1 MGEISRFGV
10 SVDDDL
16 LKSFD
21 RSIAE
26 QGYATRSEALS
37 DLMRDS
43 LVKARLEEQAEDA
56 NVLGS
61 LTLVYDHHATDL
73 TDKMAALQH
82 DHHGLVVS
90 VLHVHISHDDCME
103 VIVLRG
109 EAKEIRSLSAALLSL
124 KGVKHGRL
132 FVTLPGREI
141 TGRKRAPARKHKHP
155 HPHPHPH
162 GKPATQSRTG

>member
-1 MGEISRFGV
+1 MGDISRFGV

-21 RSIAE
+21 LLTGE

-37 DLMRDS
+37 DLMRNS
-43 LVKARLEEQAEDA
+43 LVKARLENQPEGAD
-56 NVLGS
+56 VLGS

-73 TDKMAALQH
+73 TDKMAAIQH
-82 DHHGLVVS
+82 DHHELVVS

-109 EAKEIRSLSAALLSL
+109 KAKEVRSLSDALLSL
-124 KGVKHGRL
+124 KGVKHGHL
-132 FVTLPGREI
+132 FVTLPGQEI
-141 TGRKRAPARKHKHP
+141 TGRKNTPARKHSHP
-155 HPHPHPH
+155 HTHSHE
-162 GKPATQSRTG
+162 KPANRSR